1 MGRVG
6 AGPNLFANRICGALR
21 DVQNG
26 LERGGIGGPAAADIG
41 GQIIRSKSERRDE
54 RVGHN
59 RIHVSYASLR
69 FDLRN
74 DDKMVLE
81 ITLPGFLVHV
91 AHPIVAHA
99 SGAAVA
105 ARRHLDRRF
114 HLIQFLRRGDIG

>member
-1 MGRVG
+1 MLVS
-6 AGPNLFANRICGALR
+6 AQTFLPTASAALFAIFRTDWNAGHR
-21 DVQNG
+21 
-26 LERGGIGGPAAADIG
+26 GPAAADIG
-41 GQIIRSKSERRDE
+41 GQIIRSKTERGDE

-59 RIHVSYASLR
+59 RIHVSYTSLR

-74 DDKMVLE
+74 DDKMILE
-81 ITLPGFLVHV
+81 ILLPSFVVHV

-105 ARRHLDRRF
+105 ARRHLDGRL